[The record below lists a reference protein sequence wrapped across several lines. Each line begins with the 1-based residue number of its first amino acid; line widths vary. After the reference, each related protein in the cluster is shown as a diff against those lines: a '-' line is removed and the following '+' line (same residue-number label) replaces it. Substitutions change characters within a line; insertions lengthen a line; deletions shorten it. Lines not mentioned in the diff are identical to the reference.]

1 MAQTYAFTHD
11 SQRCIKCFTC
21 EVACKQWRNIPP
33 ATFRLRRVYEEAAG
47 SFPKVTRTFHSVG
60 CQHCPDAPCIG
71 VCAPGA
77 LSKRQD
83 GVVVVD
89 SGKCDGCRDCLDAC
103 PFDVPDFDS
112 DGILQLCDLCSDRL
126 AEGGRPLCADVCPT
140 QALSW
145 NPDVLRS

>member
-11 SQRCIKCFTC
+11 PQRCIKCFTC
-21 EVACKQWRNIPP
+21 EVACKQWRSVPP
-33 ATFRLRRVYEEAAG
+33 ATFRLRRVYEEVDG
-47 SFPKVTRTFHSVG
+47 SFPRVTRTFHSVS

-77 LSKRQD
+77 LSKRGD

-89 SGKCDGCRDCLDAC
+89 GSKCDGCRDCLQAC
-103 PFDVPDFDS
+103 PFDVPDFDA

-126 AEGGRPLCADVCPT
+126 AEGGQPLCADVCPT
-140 QALSW
+140 QALKW
-145 NPDVLRS
+145 NPAVLNS